1 MVKAFMVIFSLNPSG
16 QGAIMVDVL
25 PSMEVCR
32 QAVAYRRA
40 HGDNSAHC
48 VPTADLVRAALELNQ
63 CELARDTLY
72 TCAGRLR

>member
-1 MVKAFMVIFSLNPSG
+1 MVNAFMVIFSLNASG

-32 QAVAYRRA
+32 QAVAYRKAR
-40 HGDNSAHC
+40 GDSSAHC
-48 VPTADLVRAALELNQ
+48 APTADLVRAALELNR
-63 CELARDTLY
+63 CELVRDTLY